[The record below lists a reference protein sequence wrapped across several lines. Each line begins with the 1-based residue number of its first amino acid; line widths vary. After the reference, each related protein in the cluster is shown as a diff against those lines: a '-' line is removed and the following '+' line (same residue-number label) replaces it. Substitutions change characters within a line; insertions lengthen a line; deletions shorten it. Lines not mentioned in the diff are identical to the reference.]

1 MRIKIIKP
9 TIITLHYKT
18 RDKLE
23 RLKKEA
29 EQDGEYRVAKRIHA
43 VLLNSSGIT
52 AGKIANTLILSRSSV
67 SKWLSEYKQY
77 GLESL
82 LESHRSGR
90 PPLLS
95 PQNKVT
101 LSDIIDSGPVAY
113 GYTGSVWMAKMVSNV
128 IWQQFGVKYSEQH
141 VRRILRDLG
150 FSVQSP
156 TRSLMMANPAAKEKW
171 RQYTYPRLKKKLK
184 KIME

>member
-1 MRIKIIKP
+1 MRKKIIKP

-52 AGKIANTLILSRSSV
+52 AGAIANTLILSRSSV
-67 SKWLSEYKQY
+67 SKRLSEYKQY
-77 GLESL
+77 GFEGL
-82 LESHRSGR
+82 LESQRSGR

-95 PQNKVT
+95 PQNKIT
-101 LSDIIDSGPVAY
+101 LGDIIDSGPVAY
-113 GYTGSVWMAKMVSNV
+113 GYTGSVWMAKMVSDV
-128 IWQQFGVKYSEQH
+128 IWHQFGVKYSEQH

-156 TRSLMMANPAAKEKW
+156 TRSLMMANPEAKEKW
-171 RQYTYPRLKKKLK
+171 RRYTYPKLKKKLK
-184 KIME
+184 KITE